1 MDNPATVPVRI
12 EHFLDAL
19 WMERGLAPN
28 TLNAYR
34 SDLLTFH
41 RWLGREKRGAVED
54 ASSADIMAFLADCV
68 GRRNKASSSARMLST
83 MRRFFQWL
91 IREGNRTDDPAALI
105 PAPKLPR
112 TLPKSLSE
120 AEVDQLLGAPKGETP
135 RVLRDR
141 AMLEVL
147 YACGLR
153 VSELVGL
160 RCDRVNLR
168 QGVVYVT
175 GKGDKERL
183 VPMGQ
188 CCHTALDRYLEA
200 RAELMHNRSSEHVFV
215 NERGTGLTRQA
226 VWHMIRRYARLAGI
240 YKPFSPHTLRH
251 AFATHLLNH
260 GADLRSLQMLL
271 GHSSVSTTQIYTY
284 IAQDR
289 LKQLHEQH
297 HPRG

>member
-1 MDNPATVPVRI
+1 MDEPAAIPLRI
-12 EHFLDAL
+12 EHFLDAM
-19 WMERGLAPN
+19 WIERGLAPN

-34 SDLLTFH
+34 SDLLMFH
-41 RWLGREKRGAVED
+41 RWLNRVQRGDIEHAG
-54 ASSADIMAFLADCV
+54 SADIMAFLADCV
-68 GRRNKASSSARMLST
+68 GRQNKSSSSARMLST
-83 MRRFFQWL
+83 LRRFYQWL
-91 IREGNRTDDPAALI
+91 VREGGRADDPAARI

-120 AEVDQLLGAPKGETP
+120 IEVDQLLSAPKGETP
-135 RVLRDR
+135 RVRRDR

-183 VPMGQ
+183 VPMGE
-188 CCHTALDRYLEA
+188 CCHTAMDRYLEV
-200 RAELMHNRSSEHVFV
+200 RAELMHNRSCEHIFV

-226 VWHMIRRYARLAGI
+226 VWHMIRRYARQAGI
-240 YKPFSPHTLRH
+240 HKPFSPHTLRH

-284 IAQDR
+284 IAQNR